1 MSSDE
6 NTADERS
13 QGGQSRT
20 NQPQGDQP
28 QGGQP
33 QGGQAYGQTQQ
44 PVQQGPGLAD
54 KLQQEPTFGYLKAT
68 VSMYALVG
76 LGIGLIAL
84 LVGGVGEELLSV
96 SGGGESEAAHIGTNV
111 IATAVGALPLFGAV
125 LAVGVGTRFAEE
137 IPEDDQTVAIAAAVA
152 VFAGTIALWILGA
165 FLASTQLTAELY
177 NLGALNTNT
186 DISISLEFGAL
197 LISSIVAGI
206 GTAVIGGGTAYIER
220 TFLPE

>member
-1 MSSDE
+1 MSGDE
-6 NTADERS
+6 NTADGRS

-20 NQPQGDQP
+20 NQPRGD
-28 QGGQP
+28 QP

-44 PVQQGPGLAD
+44 SVQQGPGLAE
-54 KLQQEPTFGYLKAT
+54 KLQQEPTFSYLKAT

-76 LGIGLIAL
+76 LGVGLMAL
-84 LVGGVGEELLSV
+84 LVGGVGEKLLTV
-96 SGGGESEAAHIGTNV
+96 STNGNSETIHIGTNV
-111 IATAVGALPLFGAV
+111 IPTAVGALPLFGAV
-125 LAVGVGTRFAEE
+125 LAVGVGIRFAED
-137 IPEDDQTVAIAAAVA
+137 IPDDSQTVAIAAAAA
-152 VFAGTIALWILGA
+152 VFAGTIVMWVLGA

-177 NLGALNTNT
+177 NLGALSTSNS